1 MFSVS
6 MRMVYLQVSE
16 SLVGLERCTNT
27 WTVHSQR
34 TALPVGL
41 SEARPVASS
50 EFRSGGVE
58 VGEGKGCVLV
68 NRSLC

>member
-1 MFSVS
+1 

-58 VGEGKGCVLV
+58 VVVASVTRRGAATTQLMCY
-68 NRSLC
+68 